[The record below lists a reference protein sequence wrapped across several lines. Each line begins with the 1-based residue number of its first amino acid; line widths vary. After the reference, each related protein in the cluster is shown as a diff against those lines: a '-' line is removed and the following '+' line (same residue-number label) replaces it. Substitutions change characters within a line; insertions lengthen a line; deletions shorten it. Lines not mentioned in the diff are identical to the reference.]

1 MGRNNESTN
10 IDYKSLVLKY
20 LYTNYDDEIIDYLRT
35 INHMYNITVEEGLYL
50 FGCFESTSN
59 DDMLLKLNIIVPK
72 PYNIKSSSVF
82 VHEYKHGIDLYP
94 YIGKD
99 ISDLLESNRDVL
111 EESAKK
117 EKNTYIN
124 YLVKRLS
131 NEKH

>member
-99 ISDLLESNRDVL
+99 ISVLLESNRDVF

-117 EKNTYIN
+117 EENTYIN